1 LPEDFGVTLR
11 TDEKVRDVEWR
22 GKVLTVSLDSGEVVE
37 AAGVVVCVG
46 SQLDLTWLE
55 GSGLELDGGVV
66 VDEHLQASANVA
78 ALGDVA
84 RFAWPGPLG
93 VEMLRIEHWEV
104 AVFHAAQLARY
115 WTQGVGP
122 ERVMVPYFWSD
133 QYGKKI
139 QMLGHPRPDD
149 EVTLVHGDVASK
161 QWLALYARD
170 EIVTGLLALSSPR
183 PLMLAKVV
191 LDEVTSRDHALER
204 APWRV

>member
-1 LPEDFGVTLR
+1 
-11 TDEKVRDVEWR
+11 
-22 GKVLTVSLDSGEVVE
+22 
-37 AAGVVVCVG
+37 
-46 SQLDLTWLE
+46 
-55 GSGLELDGGVV
+55 
-66 VDEHLQASANVA
+66 
-78 ALGDVA
+78 
-84 RFAWPGPLG
+84 
-93 VEMLRIEHWEV
+93 MLRVEHWEV

-122 ERVMVPYFWSD
+122 EHVMVPYFWSD